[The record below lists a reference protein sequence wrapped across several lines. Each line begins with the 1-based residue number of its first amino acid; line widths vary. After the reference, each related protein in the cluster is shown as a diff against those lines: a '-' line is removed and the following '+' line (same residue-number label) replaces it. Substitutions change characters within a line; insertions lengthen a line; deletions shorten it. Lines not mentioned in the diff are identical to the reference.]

1 MPKAKTYFL
10 CRNCGSMHMKWLG
23 KCPDCQAWD
32 SLEEVTKA
40 TEDPHRPKALT
51 TPRLSTMSSPAST
64 ANHPDAPAR
73 NFALIDG
80 EPTAIADVPPL
91 EVPRISTHISEFD
104 RVLGGGVV
112 PGSAILLGGE
122 PGIGKSTLLLQAL
135 AQMAAH
141 LNPPPPRGGASPVA
155 SSTSPPAE
163 LLYITSE
170 ESAQQTQLRARRLGF
185 GQSPLKVLPETNL
198 EKISAAIGRLRP
210 ALAVID
216 SIQMIY
222 NPGNPSAPGSVSQ
235 LRDCCTE
242 LVYLAKATGTAVC
255 LVGHVTKEGILAGP
269 KLVEH
274 IVDTVLYFEG
284 DTHHDHRIVR
294 AAKNRFGTTLEI
306 GLFRMTGNG
315 LDPIDDAS
323 TLLLE
328 PHDAG
333 TKTAGSIIT
342 AALQGSR
349 VLMVEVQALTTDA
362 MLGSA
367 KRKVSGCDASRVAMI
382 IAVLEKRAGL
392 RLVDKDVFVNVVG
405 GIKLNDPS
413 ADAAIA
419 LAIASAHLNRPMN
432 LSNPKGGTGGTIVLG
447 ELGLLGE
454 FRSVAQIQQRIL
466 ESERLGF
473 AHALLPARTKIPP
486 KSSSGGAA
494 TGTMQHHLCRRIDQ
508 AIDLLG

>member
-1 MPKAKTYFL
+1 MAKSKTKTYFL
-10 CRNCGSMHMKWLG
+10 CRNCGSMHPKWMG
-23 KCPDCQAWD
+23 KCPDCGTWD
-32 SLEEVTKA
+32 SLEEVVKA
-40 TEDPHRPKALT
+40 TEDPHRPRALT
-51 TPRLSTMSSPAST
+51 VGRIGPASGEG
-64 ANHPDAPAR
+64 AGGGAEGGAVSAGGVAGAR
-73 NFALIDG
+73 AYLEG
-80 EPTAIADVPPL
+80 EAVPMVLADVPPL
-91 EVPRISTHISEFD
+91 EVPRISTGISELD

-135 AQMAAH
+135 ASLAG
-141 LNPPPPRGGASPVA
+141 NV
-155 SSTSPPAE
+155 PAE
-163 LLYITSE
+163 KQGMEVLYVTSE

-185 GQSPLKVLPETNL
+185 GNSALKVLAETNM
-198 EKISAAIGRLRP
+198 EKITGYIGRLRP

-216 SIQMIY
+216 SMQMIY
-222 NPGNPSAPGSVSQ
+222 NPANPSAPGSVSQ

-306 GLFRMTGNG
+306 GLFRMTGAG
-315 LDPIDDAS
+315 LESIEDAS

-328 PHDAG
+328 PHEGG
-333 TKTAGSIIT
+333 TGAKTAGSVIT
-342 AALQGSR
+342 AALQGTR
-349 VLMVEVQALTTDA
+349 VLMVEVQALTTEA

-367 KRKVSGCDASRVAMI
+367 KRKVSGADASRVAMI

-405 GIKLNDPS
+405 GIKLTDPS

-419 LAIASAHLNRPMN
+419 LAIAGAHMNRPMQA
-432 LSNPKGGTGGTIVLG
+432 GTLVLG

-454 FRSVAQIQQRIL
+454 FRSVTQIQQRL
-466 ESERLGF
+466 TEAERLGF
-473 AHALLPARTKIPP
+473 ARALVPARTKVPAQA
-486 KSSSGGAA
+486 SS
-494 TGTMQHHLCRRIDQ
+494 MERLLCRNIDR

>member
-1 MPKAKTYFL
+1 MPKSKTYFL

-51 TPRLSTMSSPAST
+51 TPRLSTTPSPAST
-64 ANHPDAPAR
+64 SNNPDTPTAR

-135 AQMAAH
+135 AQMAS
-141 LNPPPPRGGASPVA
+141 PSGGKHEV
-155 SSTSPPAE
+155 
-163 LLYITSE
+163 LYITSE

-222 NPGNPSAPGSVSQ
+222 NPANPSAPGSVSQ

-405 GIKLNDPS
+405 GIKLSDPS

-473 AHALLPARTKIPP
+473 AHALLPARTKVPP
-486 KSSSGGAA
+486 KSTTG
-494 TGTMQHHLCRRIDQ
+494 GTMQHHLCRRIDQ

>member
-1 MPKAKTYFL
+1 MSKTKTYFL

-51 TPRLSTMSSPAST
+51 TPRLSTTPSPAST
-64 ANHPDAPAR
+64 PDSPTAR
-73 NFALIDG
+73 HFALIDG

-135 AQMAAH
+135 AHMAA
-141 LNPPPPRGGASPVA
+141 NQKSKIENQK
-155 SSTSPPAE
+155 SE

-405 GIKLNDPS
+405 GIKLSDPS

-432 LSNPKGGTGGTIVLG
+432 LPGGSVVLG

-454 FRSVAQIQQRIL
+454 FRSVAQVQQRIL

-473 AHALLPARTKIPP
+473 AHALLPARTKIPA
-486 KSSSGGAA
+486 KSTTAGGA
-494 TGTMQHHLCRRIDQ
+494 GWVMHHHLCRRIDQ

>member
-1 MPKAKTYFL
+1 MAKSKTYFL
-10 CRNCGSMHMKWLG
+10 CRNCGSMHPKWLG

-51 TPRLSTMSSPAST
+51 TPRLSSMAAPAT
-64 ANHPDAPAR
+64 EAAPAR
-73 NFALIDG
+73 AYPEVEGAPTPIG
-80 EPTAIADVPPL
+80 EVPPL
-91 EVPRISTHISEFD
+91 ESPRISTHLSELD

-135 AQMAAH
+135 AHMAR
-141 LNPPPPRGGASPVA
+141 PTPK
-155 SSTSPPAE
+155 SPPSPTARANGPSPSDSAHE
-163 LLYITSE
+163 VLYVTSE
-170 ESAQQTQLRARRLGF
+170 ESAQQTQLRAQRLGF
-185 GQSPLKVLPETNL
+185 GNSPLKVLPETNL
-198 EKISAAIGRLRP
+198 EKITGYIGRLRP

-216 SIQMIY
+216 SVQMIY
-222 NPGNPSAPGSVSQ
+222 NPANPSAPGSVSQ

-242 LVYLAKATGTAVC
+242 LVYLAKAAGTAVC
-255 LVGHVTKEGILAGP
+255 LVGHVTKEGVLAGP

-284 DTHHDHRIVR
+284 DSHHDHRIVR

-306 GLFRMTGNG
+306 GLFRMTGAG
-315 LDPIDDAS
+315 LEPIDDAS

-328 PHDAG
+328 PHDEG
-333 TKTAGSIIT
+333 TKTAGSAIT

-362 MLGSA
+362 MLGTA
-367 KRKVSGCDASRVAMI
+367 KRKVSGADASRVAMI
-382 IAVLEKRAGL
+382 IGVLEKRAGL

-405 GIKLNDPS
+405 GIKLSDPS

-419 LAIASAHLNRPMN
+419 LAIASAHMNRP
-432 LSNPKGGTGGTIVLG
+432 LSLGGRGGGTLVLG

-454 FRSVAQIQQRIL
+454 LRTVHQAQQRI
-466 ESERLGF
+466 SEADRLGF
-473 AHALLPARTKIPP
+473 AHAILPARTKLKLPP
-486 KSSSGGAA
+486 K
-494 TGTMQHHLCRRIDQ
+494 TTMHAHLIKRIDQ
-508 AIDLLG
+508 AIELLG

>member
-1 MPKAKTYFL
+1 MAKTRTYFL
-10 CRNCGSMHMKWLG
+10 CRNCGSMHPKWLG
-23 KCPDCQAWD
+23 KCPDCGAWD

-40 TEDPHRPKALT
+40 SSPKDPHRPKALT
-51 TPRLSTMSSPAST
+51 TPRLSSMAQPSQEPQSSVLSTQSSSSPTS
-64 ANHPDAPAR
+64 
-73 NFALIDG
+73 
-80 EPTAIADVPPL
+80 IADVPPL

-104 RVLGGGVV
+104 RVLGGGIV

-135 AQMAAH
+135 AQMAAPH
-141 LNPPPPRGGASPVA
+141 HHQK
-155 SSTSPPAE
+155 SPPSPTARANVPTNSSQPLE
-163 LLYITSE
+163 LLYVTSE
-170 ESAQQTQLRARRLGF
+170 ESAQQTQLRARRLGH
-185 GQSPLKVLPETNL
+185 GQSTLKVLPETNL
-198 EKISAAIGRLRP
+198 EQITAHIGRLRP

-216 SIQMIY
+216 SVQMIY
-222 NPGNPSAPGSVSQ
+222 NPANPSAPGSISQ

-255 LVGHVTKEGILAGP
+255 LVGHVTKEGTLAGP

-284 DTHHDHRIVR
+284 DSHHDHRIVR

-306 GLFRMTGNG
+306 GLFRMTGTG
-315 LDPIDDAS
+315 LEPIDDAS

-328 PHDAG
+328 PHDQG

-362 MLGSA
+362 MLGTA
-367 KRKVSGCDASRVAMI
+367 KRKVSGADSSRVAMI

-405 GIKLNDPS
+405 GIKLGDPS

-419 LAIASAHLNRPMN
+419 LAIASAHMNRPLN
-432 LSNPKGGTGGTIVLG
+432 LSGGTVVLG

-454 FRSVAQIQQRIL
+454 FRSVTQIQQRL
-466 ESERLGF
+466 TESHRLGF
-473 AHALLPARTKIPP
+473 THAILPARTKLPP
-486 KSSSGGAA
+486 KPPPSPP
-494 TGTMQHHLCRRIDQ
+494 TLCKRLDQ
-508 AIDLLG
+508 RQAFFIELLG

>member
-1 MPKAKTYFL
+1 MPRSKTYFL
-10 CRNCGSMHMKWLG
+10 CRNCGSMHPKWLG
-23 KCPDCQAWD
+23 KCPDCGTWD

-40 TEDPHRPKALT
+40 TEDPHRPRALT
-51 TPRLSTMSSPAST
+51 VAAGTGVGSVVAE
-64 ANHPDAPAR
+64 AGPAR
-73 NFALIDG
+73 VQHYPGQESA
-80 EPTAIADVPPL
+80 PVPIAEVPPL
-91 EVPRISTHISEFD
+91 EIPRISTRISEFD

-135 AQMAAH
+135 AQMAAGEH
-141 LNPPPPRGGASPVA
+141 GRDARA
-155 SSTSPPAE
+155 TE
-163 LLYITSE
+163 LLYVTSE

-185 GQSPLKVLPETNL
+185 GSSRLKVLAETNL
-198 EKISAAIGRLRP
+198 EKITEFIGRLRP
-210 ALAVID
+210 ALVVVD
-216 SIQMIY
+216 SVQMIY
-222 NPGNPSAPGSVSQ
+222 NPANPSAPGSVSQ

-242 LVYLAKATGTAVC
+242 LVYLAKATGSAVC
-255 LVGHVTKEGILAGP
+255 LVGHVTKEGTLAGP

-284 DTHHDHRIVR
+284 DPHHDHRIVR

-306 GLFRMTGNG
+306 GLFRMTGAG
-315 LDPIDDAS
+315 LEPIDDAS

-328 PHDAG
+328 PHEDQS
-333 TKTAGSIIT
+333 KTAGSVIT

-362 MLGSA
+362 MLGAA
-367 KRKVSGCDASRVAMI
+367 KRKVSGADSSRVAMI

-405 GIKLNDPS
+405 GIKLSDPS

-419 LAIASAHLNRPMN
+419 LAIAGAHMNRPMPAST
-432 LSNPKGGTGGTIVLG
+432 LVLG

-454 FRSVAQIQQRIL
+454 FRPVTQVGQRIA
-466 ESERLGF
+466 EAQRLGF
-473 AHALLPARTKIPP
+473 AQAIVPARTKLPA
-486 KSSSGGAA
+486 KRTSLEA
-494 TGTMQHHLCRRIDQ
+494 HLCRRLDQ
-508 AIDLLG
+508 AIELLG

>member
-1 MPKAKTYFL
+1 MAKSKTYFL
-10 CRNCGSMHMKWLG
+10 CRNCGSMHPKWLG

-51 TPRLSTMSSPAST
+51 TPRLSSMAPPAGEGAART
-64 ANHPDAPAR
+64 YPDVEGAP
-73 NFALIDG
+73 
-80 EPTAIADVPPL
+80 TSIADVPPL
-91 EVPRISTHISEFD
+91 EVPRISTHISELD

-135 AQMAAH
+135 AHMAT
-141 LNPPPPRGGASPVA
+141 ASNTAPKAQGLQSLGSEV
-155 SSTSPPAE
+155 
-163 LLYITSE
+163 LYVTSE
-170 ESAQQTQLRARRLGF
+170 ESAQQTQLRAQRLGF
-185 GQSPLKVLPETNL
+185 GKSALKVLPETNL
-198 EKISAAIGRLRP
+198 EKITGYIGRLRP

-216 SIQMIY
+216 SVQMIY
-222 NPGNPSAPGSVSQ
+222 NPANPSAPGSVSQ

-242 LVYLAKATGTAVC
+242 LVYLAKAAGTAVC
-255 LVGHVTKEGILAGP
+255 LVGHVTKEGLLAGP

-306 GLFRMTGNG
+306 GLFRMTGAG
-315 LDPIDDAS
+315 LEPIDDAS

-328 PHDAG
+328 PHDEG
-333 TKTAGSIIT
+333 TKTAGSVIT

-362 MLGSA
+362 MLGTA
-367 KRKVSGCDASRVAMI
+367 KRKVSGADSSRVAMI

-405 GIKLNDPS
+405 GIKLSDPS

-419 LAIASAHLNRPMN
+419 LAIASAHMNRPMMPSA
-432 LSNPKGGTGGTIVLG
+432 LVLG

-454 FRSVAQIQQRIL
+454 FRTVNQIQQRIT
-466 ESERLGF
+466 ESQRLGF
-473 AHALLPARTKIPP
+473 AHAIIPARTKLPP
-486 KSSSGGAA
+486 K
-494 TGTMQHHLCRRIDQ
+494 GTMRAHLIKRIDQ
-508 AIDLLG
+508 AIELLG

>member
-1 MPKAKTYFL
+1 MAVHKASGL
-10 CRNCGSMHMKWLG
+10 RS
-23 KCPDCQAWD
+23 QD
-32 SLEEVTKA
+32 S
-40 TEDPHRPKALT
+40 
-51 TPRLSTMSSPAST
+51 
-64 ANHPDAPAR
+64 
-73 NFALIDG
+73 
-80 EPTAIADVPPL
+80 
-91 EVPRISTHISEFD
+91 
-104 RVLGGGVV
+104 
-112 PGSAILLGGE
+112 
-122 PGIGKSTLLLQAL
+122 Q
-135 AQMAAH
+135 
-141 LNPPPPRGGASPVA
+141 
-155 SSTSPPAE
+155 

-170 ESAQQTQLRARRLGF
+170 ESAQQTQLRARRLALGS
-185 GQSPLKVLPETNL
+185 SPLKVLAETNM
-198 EKISAAIGRLRP
+198 ERITGFIGRLRP

-216 SIQMIY
+216 SVQMIY
-222 NPGNPSAPGSVSQ
+222 NPSNPSAPGSVSQ

-306 GLFRMTGNG
+306 GLFRMTGTG
-315 LDPIDDAS
+315 LESIEDAS

-328 PHDAG
+328 PHEGPNA
-333 TKTAGSIIT
+333 KTAGSVIT

-362 MLGSA
+362 MLGTA
-367 KRKVSGCDASRVAMI
+367 KRKVSGADNSRVAMI

-405 GIKLNDPS
+405 GIKLSDPS

-419 LAIASAHLNRPMN
+419 LAIASAHLNRPMPPST
-432 LSNPKGGTGGTIVLG
+432 LVLG

-454 FRSVAQIQQRIL
+454 FRSVTQIQQRL
-466 ESERLGF
+466 SEAHRLGF
-473 AHALLPARTKIPP
+473 AHAVVPARTKIP
-486 KSSSGGAA
+486 AA
-494 TGTMQHHLCRRIDQ
+494 GKVSMEHHLCRHIDQ

>member
-1 MPKAKTYFL
+1 
-10 CRNCGSMHMKWLG
+10 MHPKWLG

-51 TPRLSTMSSPAST
+51 TPRLSSMA
-64 ANHPDAPAR
+64 APAAEGGR
-73 NFALIDG
+73 TYPDVDG
-80 EPTAIADVPPL
+80 APTAIGEVPPL
-91 EVPRISTHISEFD
+91 EVPRISTHISELN

-135 AQMAAH
+135 AQMAS
-141 LNPPPPRGGASPVA
+141 PSGGGHEV
-155 SSTSPPAE
+155 
-163 LLYITSE
+163 LYVTSE
-170 ESAQQTQLRARRLGF
+170 ESAQQTQLRAQRLGF
-185 GQSPLKVLPETNL
+185 GKSMLKVLPETNL
-198 EKISAAIGRLRP
+198 EKITGYIGRLRP
-210 ALAVID
+210 VLAVID
-216 SIQMIY
+216 SVQMIY

-255 LVGHVTKEGILAGP
+255 LVGHVTKEGVLAGP

-306 GLFRMTGNG
+306 GLFRMTGSG
-315 LDPIDDAS
+315 LEPIDDAS

-328 PHDAG
+328 PHDEG
-333 TKTAGSIIT
+333 TKTAGSVIT

-362 MLGSA
+362 MLGTA
-367 KRKVSGCDASRVAMI
+367 KRKVSGCDSSRVAMI

-405 GIKLNDPS
+405 GIRLTDPS

-419 LAIASAHLNRPMN
+419 LAIASAHMNRP
-432 LSNPKGGTGGTIVLG
+432 LTLGGGALVMG

-454 FRSVAQIQQRIL
+454 LRTVNQIQQRIL
-466 ESERLGF
+466 EAERLGF
-473 AHALLPARTKIPP
+473 AHAIVPARTKVPP
-486 KSSSGGAA
+486 K
-494 TGTMQHHLCRRIDQ
+494 GTMQAHLIKRIDQ
-508 AIDLLG
+508 AIELLG

>member
-1 MPKAKTYFL
+1 M
-10 CRNCGSMHMKWLG
+10 G
-23 KCPDCQAWD
+23 KCPDCGTWD
-32 SLEEVTKA
+32 SLEEVAKA
-40 TEDPHRPKALT
+40 TEDPHRPRALT
-51 TPRLSTMSSPAST
+51 VGRVGGPGDGDAGGEGGGEVGEGQGLGRAVAS
-64 ANHPDAPAR
+64 R
-73 NFALIDG
+73 GFAELMAESVPVAIG
-80 EPTAIADVPPL
+80 EVVPL
-91 EVPRISTHISEFD
+91 EVARMATGISELD

-135 AQMAAH
+135 AGMAVGEAGSQQPEVGKTEGGNTTH
-141 LNPPPPRGGASPVA
+141 AQRGPRPTEHGTRATV
-155 SSTSPPAE
+155 
-163 LLYITSE
+163 LYVTSE

-185 GQSPLKVLPETNL
+185 GTSRLQVLAETNM
-198 EKISAAIGRLRP
+198 ERITGFIGRLRP
-210 ALAVID
+210 VLAVID
-216 SIQMIY
+216 SVQMIY
-222 NPGNPSAPGSVSQ
+222 NPANPSAPGSVSQ

-242 LVYLAKATGTAVC
+242 LVYLAKATGTAIC

-284 DTHHDHRIVR
+284 DPHHDHRIVR
-294 AAKNRFGTTLEI
+294 CAKNRFGTTLEI
-306 GLFRMTGNG
+306 GLFRMTGAG
-315 LDPIDDAS
+315 LESIEDAS

-328 PHDAG
+328 PHDNGSGARM
-333 TKTAGSIIT
+333 AGSVIT

-362 MLGSA
+362 MLGTA
-367 KRKVSGCDASRVAMI
+367 KRKVSGADASRVAMI

-405 GIKLNDPS
+405 GIRLNDPS

-419 LAIASAHLNRPMN
+419 LAIASAHMNRPMPP
-432 LSNPKGGTGGTIVLG
+432 SAIVLG

-454 FRSVAQIQQRIL
+454 FRSVTQIQQRL
-466 ESERLGF
+466 SEAERLGF
-473 AHALLPARTKIPP
+473 ARAVVPARTKIG
-486 KSSSGGAA
+486 KAVGS
-494 TGTMQHHLCRRIDQ
+494 MERHLCRHIDQ

>member
-1 MPKAKTYFL
+1 MAKTKTYFL
-10 CRNCGSMHMKWLG
+10 CRNCGSMHPKWLG
-23 KCPDCQAWD
+23 KCPDCGTWD
-32 SLEEVTKA
+32 SLEEVSKA
-40 TEDPHRPKALT
+40 TEDPHRPKALDALAPVGGGDRGAEGAGAL
-51 TPRLSTMSSPAST
+51 PRRGAAFENESVPLP
-64 ANHPDAPAR
+64 
-73 NFALIDG
+73 L
-80 EPTAIADVPPL
+80 ADIPPL

-135 AQMAAH
+135 AQMAA
-141 LNPPPPRGGASPVA
+141 PRGG
-155 SSTSPPAE
+155 TPPE
-163 LLYITSE
+163 VLYVTSE
-170 ESAQQTQLRARRLGF
+170 ESAQQTQLRAGRLGF
-185 GQSPLKVLPETNL
+185 GNSRLKVHAETNL
-198 EKISAAIGRLRP
+198 EKITTHIGRLRP

-242 LVYLAKATGTAVC
+242 LVYLAKASGTAVC

-284 DTHHDHRIVR
+284 DSHHDHRIVR

-306 GLFRMTGNG
+306 GLFRMTGSG
-315 LDPIDDAS
+315 LDPVDDAS
-323 TLLLE
+323 TLLLDPQE
-328 PHDAG
+328 KG
-333 TKTAGSIIT
+333 EKTAGSVVT

-362 MLGSA
+362 MLGTA
-367 KRKVSGCDASRVAMI
+367 KRKVSGADASRVAMI

-392 RLVDKDVFVNVVG
+392 RLVDKDVFVNIVG
-405 GIKLNDPS
+405 GIKLSDPS

-419 LAIASAHLNRPMN
+419 LAIASAHMNRP
-432 LSNPKGGTGGTIVLG
+432 LQPSTLVLG

-454 FRSVAQIQQRIL
+454 FRPVIQVAQRMIEAQ
-466 ESERLGF
+466 RLGF
-473 AHALLPARTKIPP
+473 AHAIVPARTKLPAKP
-486 KSSSGGAA
+486 TSLQA
-494 TGTMQHHLCRRIDQ
+494 HLCRRLDQ
-508 AIDLLG
+508 ALDLLQ